1 MGEGEL
7 REGDFDALVR
17 VLKSEDYLGLMERM
31 SALDPK
37 GVLGFDLL
45 ASQVRL
51 AVSDEAA
58 GSRAEVWLRRAVPRD
73 PRVLDAIRTYAGEP
87 APVASGPVGP
97 APVGPVPVGPAP
109 VEPAVR
115 NTVSDSAAG
124 TIVQARSVGS
134 VHIHAADPDP
144 AVWLDAATADPHALG
159 APHDVPYIRRDRD
172 ADLDPARRDG
182 FLLITGAP
190 LSGKTTTAW
199 AHVRR
204 LPPGTQVC
212 VPPPGTDLRALP
224 ERIAARKSPC
234 VLWLDDL
241 ERYLDGLDAALLSRL
256 IAMGVR
262 IVATMT
268 DAAYDEHRFGAPAT
282 ARVLSRARVVE
293 LELEWSEDEL
303 DRIEEAGDPRFE
315 ALTDWCGDLRVTEY
329 FAVGPH
335 LWAEWRRAGRP
346 SGNQPGHQLVRA
358 VLDLMR
364 CGMSGA
370 PRELARAVYEMY
382 APEHTEAFDAALA
395 WAVRPRHGVTGLLVE
410 TPGTGE
416 LAGYGYLVGE
426 ALATEE
432 LPPVPYETWD
442 LALAQGDQLVT
453 DLAAA
458 HFRIG
463 ANAGDP
469 EAMYRLARLAD
480 DEEWL
485 RQAADAGHPAA
496 AADLGRALAD
506 RGEAREAEPYLEK
519 AAEAGDARAAT
530 LLGRLL
536 RDRAARL
543 LCAAAEAGD
552 GEAACEL
559 GDLAFGSGD
568 DDAAFRWYT
577 RALKAGHGPA
587 ARGMAAL
594 HRSWGEEV
602 LDDLWLARAIDT
614 LDASGPV
621 VRERRRARTEHQA
634 MRFLAR
640 HAEEGS
646 AHHYTLLAVL
656 VEQSKGPEAALDLYR
671 EAFEAGDPHAAF
683 RLARLLEREG
693 DEEGAAHWMRKAAD
707 AGHPGAVKALGDG
720 ADTVEG

>member
-1 MGEGEL
+1 MGEGAL
-7 REGDFDALVR
+7 REGDFYALVR
-17 VLKSEDYLGLMERM
+17 ALKSDGYLGLMQRM
-31 SALDPK
+31 SVLDPD
-37 GVLGFDLL
+37 GVLAFGEL

-51 AVSDEAA
+51 AVSDVAA
-58 GSRAEVWLRRAVPRD
+58 RAGAEQWLRRAVPRD

-87 APVASGPVGP
+87 APAAP
-97 APVGPVPVGPAP
+97 APVGSAP
-109 VEPAVR
+109 GGSAPEGSAVR

-124 TIVQARSVGS
+124 TIVQAHTVEQ
-134 VHIHAADPDP
+134 VNFFAASPDP
-144 AVWLDAATADPHALG
+144 ALWLDAVTVDPHALG

-172 ADLDPARRDG
+172 ADLDPERRDG
-182 FLLITGAP
+182 FLLITGPP
-190 LSGKTTTAW
+190 LSGRTTTAW

-293 LELEWSEDEL
+293 LELEWSEDEF

-329 FAVGPH
+329 LAVGPH

-382 APEHTEAFDAALA
+382 APEHTDAFDGALA

-410 TPGTGE
+410 STEAGG
-416 LAGYGYLVGE
+416 LVGYGYLVGE
-426 ALATEE
+426 AIQSDE

-442 LALAQGDQLVT
+442 LAVAQGGQLVT
-453 DLAAA
+453 HLATV
-458 HFRIG
+458 HFRTG
-463 ANAGDP
+463 ATSGDP
-469 EAMYRLARLAD
+469 EAMYRLARLTD

-485 RQAADAGHPAA
+485 RKAADADHTAA

-506 RGEAREAEPYLEK
+506 RGEVREAEPYLEK
-519 AAEAGDARAAT
+519 AADAGDARAAT

-536 RDRAARL
+536 RDRAART

-559 GDLAFGSGD
+559 GDLASGSGD
-568 DDAAFRWYT
+568 DEMAFIWYT
-577 RALKAGHGPA
+577 RALRAGYGRA

-602 LDDLWLARAIDT
+602 LADLWLARATET
-614 LDASGPV
+614 LDASAPV
-621 VRERRRARTEHQA
+621 DRARRRARTEHQA

-640 HAEEGS
+640 QAEEGS
-646 AHHYTLLAVL
+646 APHLTQLAVL
-656 VEQSKGPEAALDLYR
+656 MEQSKGPEAALDLYQ

-693 DEEGAAHWMRKAAD
+693 DEDGAAHWMRKAAD
-707 AGHPGAVKALGDG
+707 AGHPGAVKALGGG

>member
-1 MGEGEL
+1 MGEL

-17 VLKSEDYLGLMERM
+17 VLKSDDYLGLMERL
-31 SALDPK
+31 SVLDPE
-37 GVLGFDLL
+37 GALGFDLL

-58 GSRAEVWLRRAVPRD
+58 RSRAESWLRRAAPRD

-87 APVASGPVGP
+87 TPVGFG
-97 APVGPVPVGPAP
+97 PVGPVPVG
-109 VEPAVR
+109 PAVR

-124 TIVQARSVGS
+124 NIVQAHTVEQ
-134 VHIHAADPDP
+134 VNFYVAPPDP
-144 AVWLDAATADPHALG
+144 ALWLDAATVDPHALG
-159 APHDVPYIRRDRD
+159 APHEGPYIRRDRD
-172 ADLDPARRDG
+172 ADLGPERRDG
-182 FLLITGAP
+182 FLLITGPP
-190 LSGKTTTAW
+190 LSGRTTTAW
-199 AHVRR
+199 AYVRR
-204 LPPGTQVC
+204 LPPGTEVC

-241 ERYLDGLDAALLSRL
+241 ERYVEGLDAALLSRL

-268 DAAYDEHRFGAPAT
+268 DAAYDEHRFGTPAT

-293 LELEWSEDEL
+293 LELEWSEDEF

-329 FAVGPH
+329 LAVGPH

-382 APEHTEAFDAALA
+382 APEHTDAFDAALA

-410 TPGTGE
+410 STEAGG
-416 LAGYGYLVGE
+416 LVGYGYLVGE
-426 ALATEE
+426 AIQSDE

-442 LALAQGDQLVT
+442 LAVAQGGQLVT
-453 DLAAA
+453 HLATV
-458 HFRIG
+458 HFRTG
-463 ANAGDP
+463 AKSGDP
-469 EAMYRLARLAD
+469 EAMYRLARLTD

-485 RQAADAGHPAA
+485 RKAADAGHTAA

-506 RGEAREAEPYLEK
+506 RGEARAAEHYLEK
-519 AAEAGDARAAT
+519 AADAGDARAAT
-530 LLGRLL
+530 LLGKLL
-536 RDRAARL
+536 RDRAEGWWS
-543 LCAAAEAGD
+543 AAARQGDHEAASHLATLLLGRGKVDEAYIRSYQALHTSSAQSSALCGAIHRFWQQEETAQVWFDRAAAAGD
-552 GEAACEL
+552 DTWSADAFGPAMSISDEEEQLRVECADADADVLGIHVTHVGAFLEKHGRVDEARTWYQKGFEL
-559 GDLAFGSGD
+559 GDA
-568 DDAAFRWYT
+568 Y
-577 RALKAGHGPA
+577 
-587 ARGMAAL
+587 
-594 HRSWGEEV
+594 
-602 LDDLWLARAIDT
+602 
-614 LDASGPV
+614 
-621 VRERRRARTEHQA
+621 
-634 MRFLAR
+634 
-640 HAEEGS
+640 
-646 AHHYTLLAVL
+646 
-656 VEQSKGPEAALDLYR
+656 
-671 EAFEAGDPHAAF
+671 AAF
-683 RLARLLEREG
+683 RLARLREQGG
-693 DEEGAAHWMRKAAD
+693 DEDGAAHWMRKAAD
-707 AGHPGAVKALGDG
+707 AGHPGAVKALGGG

>member
-1 MGEGEL
+1 MGEGAL
-7 REGDFDALVR
+7 REGDFDALLR
-17 VLKSEDYLGLMERM
+17 VLGSDDYLGLMERL
-31 SALDPK
+31 SVLDPE

-51 AVSDEAA
+51 AVSAEAA
-58 GSRAEVWLRRAVPRD
+58 RSRAESWLRRAAPRD
-73 PRVLDAIRTYAGEP
+73 PRVLDTIRTYAGEP
-87 APVASGPVGP
+87 GPVAPGP
-97 APVGPVPVGPAP
+97 AGSAP
-109 VEPAVR
+109 GAPAVR
-115 NTVSDSAAG
+115 NTVSDSGAG
-124 TIVQARSVGS
+124 TIVQAQSVGS
-134 VHIHAADPDP
+134 VHIHAAGPDP
-144 AVWLDAATADPHALG
+144 AVWLDAATVDPHALG
-159 APHDVPYIRRDRD
+159 APHDVPYVPRDRD
-172 ADLDPARRDG
+172 ADLDPERRDG

-190 LSGKTTTAW
+190 LSGRTTTAW

-224 ERIAARKSPC
+224 GRVAARKSPC

-293 LELEWSEDEL
+293 LEPEWSHDEL
-303 DRIEEAGDPRFE
+303 ERMDETGDPRFT
-315 ALTDWCGDLRVTEY
+315 ALMDWCGDQRVTEY
-329 FAVGPH
+329 LAVGPH

-364 CGMSGA
+364 CGLFRPPCEA
-370 PRELARAVYEMY
+370 VRAVYDSY
-382 APEHTEAFDAALA
+382 APAHADAFDTALA
-395 WAVRPRHGVTGLLVE
+395 WAVRPRHGVAGLLMRD
-410 TPGTGE
+410 PGTGK
-416 LAGYGYLVGE
+416 LAPHGYLTAN
-426 ALATEE
+426 ALHDEGTS
-432 LPPVPYETWD
+432 PVPYAAWD
-442 LALAQGDQLVT
+442 VALAHSNRNPFVVGVATND
-453 DLAAA
+453 
-458 HFRIG
+458 FRRYAG
-463 ANAGDP
+463 SGDP
-469 EAMYRLARLAD
+469 EAMYRLARLTD

-485 RQAADAGHPAA
+485 RKAADAGHTAA

-506 RGEAREAEPYLEK
+506 RGEVREAEPYLEK
-519 AAEAGDARAAT
+519 AADAGETGAAT
-530 LLGRLL
+530 LLGKLL
-536 RDRAARL
+536 RNRAARL

-559 GDLAFGSGD
+559 GDLASGSGD
-568 DDAAFRWYT
+568 DQMAFLWYT
-577 RALKAGHGPA
+577 RALRAGHGRA

-594 HRSWGEEV
+594 HRSWGEAV

-621 VRERRRARTEHQA
+621 VRDRRRARTEHQA
-634 MRFLAR
+634 MRFLQE
-640 HAEEGS
+640 HAEAGS
-646 AHHYTLLAVL
+646 AHHFTLLAVL
-656 VEQSKGPEAALDLYR
+656 VEESRGADEAVGLYQ

-693 DEEGAAHWMRKAAD
+693 DEDGAAHWMRRAAD
-707 AGHPGAVKALGDG
+707 AGHPGAVKALGGG